1 MTYSLIEIKQ
11 RYRIPGPLSSN
22 IDHALEMY
30 HLQIRDGFYRAWSK
44 HSCDVS
50 LLFFFQK
57 FNLVNFLE
65 HISII
70 FEILHHFHTQKKL
83 FRGGFLTFSFYRR
96 VDVVGFWLL
105 MEA

>member
-1 MTYSLIEIKQ
+1 MRSSARPGQSQSVLKVRCKRYRALLKLKLSLVNEKRIAGGWMTYSLIEIKQ

-50 LLFFFQK
+50 LLFFFLK
-57 FNLVNFLE
+57 NLTL
-65 HISII
+65 
-70 FEILHHFHTQKKL
+70 
-83 FRGGFLTFSFYRR
+83 
-96 VDVVGFWLL
+96 
-105 MEA
+105 

>member
-57 FNLVNFLE
+57 FNLVNFL
-65 HISII
+65 
-70 FEILHHFHTQKKL
+70 
-83 FRGGFLTFSFYRR
+83 
-96 VDVVGFWLL
+96 
-105 MEA
+105 